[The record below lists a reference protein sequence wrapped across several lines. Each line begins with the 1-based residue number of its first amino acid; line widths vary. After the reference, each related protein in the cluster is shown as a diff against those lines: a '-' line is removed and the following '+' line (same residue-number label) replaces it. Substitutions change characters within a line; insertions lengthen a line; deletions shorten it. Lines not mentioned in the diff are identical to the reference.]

1 MSLWSGIAKVAKG
14 ANKVRK
20 GVGKAKGVA
29 NQVKEDG
36 VGKTAA
42 KMLSAKIRKK
52 FLKMMLHAL
61 KSFFGFL
68 LTPPFG
74 WLTAFGIFCLLVMLG
89 HSTLGSDTALD
100 NTNNNSSGDNVTQQQ
115 YVALSKSC
123 NSGGDGSYSSPID
136 GNASVKSGKYD
147 WKYDQVARFLTSSIK
162 ATWGVDTHKAEA
174 MFLARGATATTYGLD
189 KSNIGKITKTV
200 QAAGVSPVFFYFY
213 SMEEGGGAG
222 GFINH
227 YSAPGG
233 KNQTPLNGDAVH
245 DAKEDS
251 EYIKSQSQMTG
262 FKAATESDVPG
273 MPTEPAQKLI
283 DSSPKG
289 SIGKVYLPATAA
301 ATGDIAELKT
311 SYKLPSKFGPA
322 VRDMMDRIKNAGGD
336 PMKDTQMADTDDSN
350 DCGKSSS
357 TTVSGGMSYDQAQS
371 FMKKFYSTDIT
382 AKDFP
387 GAAPGKPNIH
397 INCTVFVAWFINK
410 FTKLK
415 TGGGDGG
422 EVVSKLKAANSG
434 LKTTDTPE
442 AYSVFSIQGN
452 HGSDLTAGDAG
463 HTGIVLGIDKAKGK
477 AIIGEAMYG
486 LSFTKITDVNSGV
499 NTVEYPLSKMNS
511 KQGWSFIS
519 LNDHMKSKDITF

>member
-42 KMLSAKIRKK
+42 KLLSAKIRKK
-52 FLKMMLHAL
+52 FLQMILHAVKGL
-61 KSFFGFL
+61 IGFL

-74 WLTAFGIFCLLVMLG
+74 WLCDVMIVFLLAIIGHTGFGVTSID
-89 HSTLGSDTALD
+89 SN
-100 NTNNNSSGDNVTQQQ
+100 NTNNTSGDNVTQQQ

-136 GNASVKSGKYD
+136 GNASVKNGKYK
-147 WKYDQVARFLTSSIK
+147 WTYDQVARFLTSSVK

-174 MFLARGATATTYGLD
+174 MFLARGVTSTAYGLD

-200 QAAGVSPVFFYFY
+200 QDAGVSPIFFYFY

-222 GFINH
+222 GYINH
-227 YSAPGG
+227 YSKGA
-233 KNQTPLNGDAVH
+233 KELNGDAVH
-245 DAKEDS
+245 DAKADAD
-251 EYIKSQSQMTG
+251 YIKSHSQMTG
-262 FKAATESDVPG
+262 FKAATEDDVPG
-273 MPTEPAQKLI
+273 VPTEPAQKLI

-311 SYKLPSKFGPA
+311 SYKLPSKFGPPI
-322 VRDMMDRIKNAGGD
+322 RNMMDRIKNAGGD
-336 PMKDTQMADTDDSN
+336 PMKDTQMADSDDSSN
-350 DCGKSSS
+350 NCDGSKT

-371 FMKKFYSTDIT
+371 FMKKFYDTDIT

-397 INCTVFVAWFINK
+397 NNCTVFVSWFINK

-415 TGGGDGG
+415 TGGGNGG
-422 EVVSKLKAANSG
+422 EIVDKLKAVNSG

-442 AYSVFSIQGN
+442 PYTVFSIQGN

-477 AIIGEAMYG
+477 AILGEAMYG

-511 KQGWSFIS
+511 KQGWSFIN
-519 LNDHMKSKDITF
+519 LNDHMKSKNISF